1 MDAKKVFR
9 LLPVAWLCLA
19 ASGAQA
25 QATDPS
31 TLPTPDLEEALSD
44 PRRAL
49 VVEAVVRSDGSA
61 AVQDAFVTET
71 PPGTHVGD
79 PAQMNVQWLD
89 AAGTVLGS
97 RNAWDPR
104 WEFQR
109 GPEGESLVIVPEAV
123 GAFDVPFSP
132 ALAAVRV
139 ADQQTG
145 RVLLEA
151 DVESVVLDFCQQ
163 SAGDPACAPAVADA
177 DGDGVADDADSC
189 RLTANPDQTDADGDG
204 LGNACDGDFDQDG
217 FAGGPDY
224 DVFLQCFEQSTGPGT
239 GPADDPECRES
250 DMDADGAVGGADYD
264 LFLAVYNQPVPESPG
279 VSATAGT
286 TCGLG
291 AELALLVPAGAWV
304 RRRLRG
310 RGRG

>member
-1 MDAKKVFR
+1 MDARKICR
-9 LLPVAWLCLA
+9 LLLVAFLWLG

-25 QATDPS
+25 QTSDPN
-31 TLPTPDLEEALSD
+31 TLPTPDLAEALSD

-61 AVQDAFVTET
+61 AVQDAYVSET

-97 RNAWDPR
+97 RNGWDPR
-104 WEFQR
+104 WEFER
-109 GPEGESLVIVPEAV
+109 GPEGESLVVVPEAV
-123 GAFDVPFSP
+123 GAFDVPFTP

-145 RVLLEA
+145 QVLLEA
-151 DVESVVLDFCQQ
+151 DVEPVVLDFCQQ
-163 SAGDPACAPAVADA
+163 RPADPACAPAVADA

-189 RLTANPDQTDADGDG
+189 RLTRNPGQVDADGDG

-239 GPADDPECRES
+239 GPADDPACRES
-250 DMDADGAVGGADYD
+250 DMDADGTVGGADYD
-264 LFLAVYNQPVPESPG
+264 LFLAVYNQPVPEGPG

-291 AELALLVPAGAWV
+291 AELALLVPAALRA
-304 RRRLRG
+304 RRRLRRRA
-310 RGRG
+310 RG